1 MTNNGRDTEV
11 HEWWR
16 FFGNLR
22 FTQLAFYGVAAG
34 LLLNAQRDG
43 TSTIL
48 QNRIALA
55 GILVTGVVWLMEISS
70 TLHGIAWKKLA
81 DPDPPTWL
89 LPPFNASNAA
99 LAFYVLAYL
108 YWWSMATE
116 HLRIVKLGFWVLA
129 VWSAFAYI
137 PLWVHSLK
145 TLGKN
150 FKTYGTSFRS
160 SA

>member
-1 MTNNGRDTEV
+1 MPNDERDSQV

-34 LLLNAQRDG
+34 LLLNAQHDG
-43 TSTIL
+43 TSLIL

-81 DPDPPTWL
+81 NPDPPTWL

-99 LAFYVLAYL
+99 LAFYALAYW
-108 YWWSMATE
+108 YWLSGLTE
-116 HLRIVKLGFWVLA
+116 HLRIIKLGFCVLGI
-129 VWSAFAYI
+129 WSVFAYL
-137 PLWVHSLK
+137 PLWFHSIK
-145 TLGKN
+145 NLGKT
-150 FKTYGTSFRS
+150 FSAYGSSFRS
-160 SA
+160 K